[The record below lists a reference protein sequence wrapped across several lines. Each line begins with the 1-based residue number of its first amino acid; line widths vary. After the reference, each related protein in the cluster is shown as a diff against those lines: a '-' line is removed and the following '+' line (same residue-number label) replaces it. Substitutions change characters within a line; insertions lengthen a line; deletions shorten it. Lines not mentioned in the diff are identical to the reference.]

1 MSIVFTDFDQ
11 LGVNPNVAEI
21 LDELKPIVERV
32 LSEDSE
38 VSWDIALA
46 LLIQVASI
54 AKLKELDRDYLIS
67 TLWMMTI
74 PTDEYFSKSE
84 VTKHKNGRQ

>member
-54 AKLKELDRDYLIS
+54 AKLKELDRDYLIY

-84 VTKHKNGRQ
+84 VTKH

>member
-54 AKLKELDRDYLIS
+54 AKLKKLDRDYLIS
-67 TLWMMTI
+67 TLWMMTV

-84 VTKHKNGRQ
+84 VTRH

>member
-1 MSIVFTDFDQ
+1 M
-11 LGVNPNVAEI
+11 AEI

-84 VTKHKNGRQ
+84 VTKH

>member
-1 MSIVFTDFDQ
+1 MSIVFTDFEQ

-32 LSEDSE
+32 LSEDGE

-74 PTDEYFSKSE
+74 PTDEYFTKSE
-84 VTKHKNGRQ
+84 VIKH

>member
-21 LDELKPIVERV
+21 LDELKPIVERI

-84 VTKHKNGRQ
+84 VTKH

>member
-67 TLWMMTI
+67 TLWMMTM

-84 VTKHKNGRQ
+84 VTKH

>member
-67 TLWMMTI
+67 TLWMMTV

-84 VTKHKNGRQ
+84 VTRH

>member
-74 PTDEYFSKSE
+74 PTDEYFSKTE
-84 VTKHKNGRQ
+84 VTKH

>member
-1 MSIVFTDFDQ
+1 MSIVFTDLDQ

-84 VTKHKNGRQ
+84 VTKH

>member
-1 MSIVFTDFDQ
+1 MSIIFTDFDQ

-21 LDELKPIVERV
+21 LDELKPIVERI

-74 PTDEYFSKSE
+74 PTDEYFNKSE
-84 VTKHKNGRQ
+84 ITKH

>member
-54 AKLKELDRDYLIS
+54 AKLKKLDRDYLIS
-67 TLWMMTI
+67 TLWMMTV
-74 PTDEYFSKSE
+74 PTDEYFTKSE
-84 VTKHKNGRQ
+84 VTRH

>member
-1 MSIVFTDFDQ
+1 MSIVFSDFDQ

-84 VTKHKNGRQ
+84 VTKH

>member
-84 VTKHKNGRQ
+84 VTKH

>member
-21 LDELKPIVERV
+21 LDELKPIVEKV

-84 VTKHKNGRQ
+84 VTKH

>member
-1 MSIVFTDFDQ
+1 MSIIFTDFDQ

-21 LDELKPIVERV
+21 LVELKQIVERI

-74 PTDEYFSKSE
+74 PTDEYFNKSE
-84 VTKHKNGRQ
+84 ITKH

>member
-1 MSIVFTDFDQ
+1 M
-11 LGVNPNVAEI
+11 AEI
-21 LDELKPIVERV
+21 LDELKPIVERI

-74 PTDEYFSKSE
+74 PTDEYFNKSE
-84 VTKHKNGRQ
+84 ITKH

>member
-1 MSIVFTDFDQ
+1 MSIIFTDFDQ

-84 VTKHKNGRQ
+84 VTKH

>member
-32 LSEDSE
+32 LSEDTE

-54 AKLKELDRDYLIS
+54 AKLKELDRAYLIS

-84 VTKHKNGRQ
+84 VTKH

>member
-67 TLWMMTI
+67 TRLMLTI

-84 VTKHKNGRQ
+84 VTKH